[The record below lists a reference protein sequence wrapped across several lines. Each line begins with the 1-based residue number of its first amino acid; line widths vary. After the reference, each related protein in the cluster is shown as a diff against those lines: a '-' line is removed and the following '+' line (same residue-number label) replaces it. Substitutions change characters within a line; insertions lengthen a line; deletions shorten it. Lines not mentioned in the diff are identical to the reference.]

1 MGESTTS
8 TPSPGAICMRDE
20 RWTVLLV
27 PHGSESPRGFSLS
40 RRALKAAGTAA
51 GAVGLIV
58 MIALGVLLTQVTGGS
73 KVAIAATR
81 SIAATEDTGELRA
94 RLMQLRDTL
103 DIIARRNEQI
113 RVLAGLPEEEDARAP
128 RLASIS
134 LMAEVDGV
142 QPATFIAPEELYA
155 SSDYDAILRRASD
168 LATSFAE
175 VADTLESKFE
185 RLARIPSIMPTA
197 GWLSSAFSRSR
208 IHPILHVARPH
219 QGIDVSAPMGAPI
232 VAPAAGTVK
241 RVARER
247 GYGLLVEIDHG
258 NGIMTRYA
266 HCSRVSVKAGQRVR
280 RGQEI
285 ANVGNSGLS
294 AGPHL
299 HYEIHVNGRPVDPLT
314 FVLPESAI
322 TD

>member
-1 MGESTTS
+1 
-8 TPSPGAICMRDE
+8 MREE
-20 RWTVLLV
+20 RWTFLVV
-27 PHGSESPRGFSLS
+27 PHGSECPRAFSLS
-40 RRALKAAGTAA
+40 RKALKA
-51 GAVGLIV
+51 
-58 MIALGVLLTQVTGGS
+58 LGS
-73 KVAIAATR
+73 FAIAASLVTAVAFGILITQLTAGR
-81 SIAATEDTGELRA
+81 AIAAVPSASSLPTDGDELRT
-94 RLMQLRDTL
+94 RMLQLQDTL

-113 RVLAGLPEEEDARAP
+113 RLLAGLPQPEKTTAQIRSVGLAGESDDVSAITLISTED
-128 RLASIS
+128 
-134 LMAEVDGV
+134 V
-142 QPATFIAPEELYA
+142 YA
-155 SSDYDAILRRASD
+155 SKDLDSILRRATD
-168 LATSFAE
+168 LASSFAE

-219 QGIDVSAPMGAPI
+219 EGIDVSAPMGAPI

-241 RVARER
+241 RVTRER

-258 NGIMTRYA
+258 NGMMTRYA
-266 HCSRVSVKAGQRVR
+266 HCSRVSVKAGQRVQ

-314 FVLPESAI
+314 FVLPQNVI

>member
-1 MGESTTS
+1 
-8 TPSPGAICMRDE
+8 MREE
-20 RWTVLLV
+20 RWTFLVV

-40 RRALKAAGTAA
+40 RRALKALSSVAI
-51 GAVGLIV
+51 GASVIFA
-58 MIALGVLLTQVTGGS
+58 IALGFTVTQLTAGR
-73 KVAIAATR
+73 AIAALPTPQ
-81 SIAATEDTGELRA
+81 SSHSELD
-94 RLMQLRDTL
+94 QLRNRMLQLQDTIA
-103 DIIARRNEQI
+103 IIARRNEQI
-113 RVLAGLPEEEDARAP
+113 RLLAGLPQSDKPTPQIRSVGLTGESDQVE
-128 RLASIS
+128 SIS
-134 LMAEVDGV
+134 FVD
-142 QPATFIAPEELYA
+142 TEEMYA
-155 SSDYDAILRRASD
+155 SNDLDSIIRRASD
-168 LATSFAE
+168 LASSFAE

-197 GWLSSAFSRSR
+197 GWLSSAFSRAR

-219 QGIDVSAPMGAPI
+219 EGIDVSAPMGAPI

-241 RVARER
+241 RVTRER

-258 NGIMTRYA
+258 NGMMTRYA
-266 HCSRVSVKAGQRVR
+266 HCSRVSVKPGQRVQ

-314 FVLPESAI
+314 FVLPQGAI

>member
-1 MGESTTS
+1 
-8 TPSPGAICMRDE
+8 MREE
-20 RWTVLLV
+20 RWTLLLV
-27 PHGSESPRGFSLS
+27 PHGSESPRGIAVS
-40 RRALKAAGTAA
+40 RRALKAAGGVV
-51 GAVGLIV
+51 GAVGLV
-58 MIALGVLLTQVTGGS
+58 LLIAFGVLLAQVSNGKRLTMITPRQG
-73 KVAIAATR
+73 AE
-81 SIAATEDTGELRA
+81 TEVEQLRA
-94 RLMQLRDTL
+94 RLLQIQDTL
-103 DIIARRNEQI
+103 ELITRRNDQI
-113 RVLAGLPEEEDARAP
+113 RMLAGLPEEARAV
-128 RLASIS
+128 RLGQVAFVG
-134 LMAEVDGV
+134 EVGDV
-142 QPATFIAPEELYA
+142 EPATMMAPDELYA
-155 SSDYDAILRRASD
+155 SNDIDSIIRRASD

-219 QGIDVSAPMGAPI
+219 EGIDVSAPMGAPI
-232 VAPAAGTVK
+232 IAPAAGTVK

-258 NGIMTRYA
+258 NGLMTRYA
-266 HCSRVSVKAGQRVR
+266 HCSRVTVKVGQRVQ

-285 ANVGNSGLS
+285 AKVGNSGLS

-314 FVLPESAI
+314 FVLPENAI

>member
-1 MGESTTS
+1 
-8 TPSPGAICMRDE
+8 MREE
-20 RWTVLLV
+20 RWTFLLI

-40 RRALKAAGTAA
+40 RKALKTLGSIGAAL
-51 GAVGLIV
+51 GLV
-58 MIALGVLLTQVTGGS
+58 VLIAFGVLLAQATGGRGLML
-73 KVAIAATR
+73 VAPQLAMEDEIAV
-81 SIAATEDTGELRA
+81 LRQ
-94 RLMQLRDTL
+94 RLLQVQDTL
-103 DIIARRNEQI
+103 DIIARRNQQI
-113 RVLAGLPEEEDARAP
+113 RVLVGLPDNESSMP
-128 RLASIS
+128 R
-134 LMAEVDGV
+134 MTN
-142 QPATFIAPEELYA
+142 ATFIGELDGMEPAALIAA
-155 SSDYDAILRRASD
+155 SEQYGSDDIDSIIRRATD
-168 LATSFAE
+168 LAISFAE
-175 VADTLESKFE
+175 VADTLETKYE

-197 GWLSSAFSRSR
+197 GWLSSAFSRNR

-219 QGIDVSAPMGAPI
+219 EGIDVSAPMGTPI
-232 VAPAAGTVK
+232 IAPAAGTVK

-258 NGIMTRYA
+258 DGMMTRYA

-299 HYEIHVNGRPVDPLT
+299 HYEIHVNGRLVDPLT
-314 FVLPESAI
+314 FVLPQNVI